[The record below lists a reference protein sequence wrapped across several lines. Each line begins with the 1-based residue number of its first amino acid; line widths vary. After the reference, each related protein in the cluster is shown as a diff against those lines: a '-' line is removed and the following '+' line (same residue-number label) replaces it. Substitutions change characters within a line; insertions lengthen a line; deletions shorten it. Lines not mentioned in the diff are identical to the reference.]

1 MNQEITTHRIGGLEL
16 VLLVSN
22 TMTIMAGATIA
33 PSLPE
38 MSRVFQA
45 TPNSEVLCKLV
56 LTVPSLIYCYRCPI
70 IGVLLDRW
78 GRKPVLEEH
87 PDKKTNSIQ
96 ISINQIKEIS

>member
-16 VLLVSN
+16 VVLISR

-45 TPNSEVLCKLV
+45 TPNSEVFVTYSIKL
-56 LTVPSLIYCYRCPI
+56 R
-70 IGVLLDRW
+70 
-78 GRKPVLEEH
+78 
-87 PDKKTNSIQ
+87 
-96 ISINQIKEIS
+96 

>member
-33 PSLPE
+33 PFLPE

-56 LTVPSLIYCYRCPI
+56 LTVPSLIYCYRCTDYWSS
-70 IGVLLDRW
+70 IGSLGTKTRS
-78 GRKPVLEEH
+78 GRTPSLN
-87 PDKKTNSIQ
+87 NS
-96 ISINQIKEIS
+96 